1 MCGCDGR
8 MVRLMC
14 GIYGVINKRID
25 RELALKCLDT
35 MIHRGPDGFGLWQEN
50 GVTLG
55 HRRLS
60 ILDLSSAGSQPMSYA
75 NERYRM
81 TFNGEIY
88 NFIEIREELQ
98 KKGYVFR
105 GNSDSE
111 VILAAFCEWK
121 EACVEHFNGMWT
133 FAIWDKAEKSLF
145 ISRDRFGVKPL
156 YYTEFVDGGFAFAS
170 EMKALLPL
178 MEKVE
183 PNKAMF
189 DRYFA
194 DNHYESQ
201 PECLITGIK
210 RFPAGSYAWYQN
222 GRIELVKFYNT
233 LDHLMEVPDSY
244 EEQVEQFR
252 DLFLDAC
259 KIRMRSDVT
268 LGTGLSGGLD
278 SSATICAMSYIS
290 KNLSDERMNKDWQH
304 AYVACFPGT
313 DLDET
318 KYAKMVTDYLGIKHT
333 FMTIDSAVP
342 EKEFLR
348 QMYCFEELWGNPQVP
363 MMELYKKERE
373 LGTTVSLDG
382 HAADELF
389 AGYGFDLVK
398 AYPDAKGKAE
408 IDQITTAYLNQTSE
422 TGIDPDSAE
431 FKRQRNKL
439 YRDYMAKYYAKKVLG
454 KAEVKS
460 AYADHPNWN
469 RLDNL
474 NKTLF
479 VSTHETILPTL
490 LRNYDRDSMAA
501 GVEIRMPFLDYR
513 VVEFAFSIGWRSKLH
528 GGFSKS
534 IVRDAVASFMP
545 QEVAY
550 RRTKL
555 GFNAPILDWMRG
567 PYRQFFE
574 DTVADAAFS
583 NCELVDN
590 AGQVREDLKKFLA
603 GENATFHQAADIWNR
618 IQPYLWEKAL
628 IKQEWR

>member
-1 MCGCDGR
+1 
-8 MVRLMC
+8 MC
-14 GIYGVINKRID
+14 GIYGVIEKKVD
-25 RELALKCLDT
+25 RELAMKCLDS
-35 MIHRGPDGFGLWQEN
+35 MIHRGPDGFGLWQEG

-75 NERYRM
+75 NERYWM

-88 NFIEIREELQ
+88 NFIEIREEL
-98 KKGYVFR
+98 KKLGYTFR

-111 VILAAFCEWK
+111 VIMAAYCEWK
-121 EACVEHFNGMWT
+121 EQCVERFNGMWT

-145 ISRDRFGVKPL
+145 LSRDRFGVKPL
-156 YYTEFVDGGFAFAS
+156 FYTEFPDGGFAFAS

-178 MEKVE
+178 MGEVV

-189 DRYFA
+189 ERYFS
-194 DNHYESQ
+194 DNHYEAQ
-201 PECLITGIK
+201 PECLIKGIK
-210 RFPAGSYAWYQN
+210 RFPAGTNLLIVN
-222 GRIELVKFYNT
+222 GQMKWNTYWNT
-233 LDHLMEVPDSY
+233 LDHLIEVPASY
-244 EEQVEQFR
+244 EEQVELFR
-252 DLFLDAC
+252 ELFLDAC

-278 SSATICAMSYIS
+278 SSAVICAMSYIS
-290 KNLSDERMNKDWQH
+290 GNLPDERVNKDWQH

-318 KYAKMVTDYLGIKHT
+318 KYAKQVTDYLGIPHT
-333 FMTIDSAVP
+333 FMNIDSAVP
-342 EKEFLR
+342 ESEFLR
-348 QMYCFEELWGNPQVP
+348 QLYCFEELWGNPQVP

-373 LGTTVSLDG
+373 YGTTVSLDG

-389 AGYGFDLVK
+389 AGYGFDVIK
-398 AYPDAKGKAE
+398 AYPDAKNKAE
-408 IDQITTAYLNQTSE
+408 INMITTAYLNQRSE
-422 TGIDPDSAE
+422 EGIPENSAE
-431 FKRQRNKL
+431 FKKQRNKL
-439 YRDYMAKYYAKKVLG
+439 YRDYMTKYYAKKILG
-454 KAEVKS
+454 KADVKS
-460 AYADHPNWN
+460 AYANHPNWN

-490 LRNYDRDSMAA
+490 LRNYDRDSMASS
-501 GVEIRMPFLDYR
+501 VEIRMPFLDYR
-513 VVEFAFSIGWRSKLH
+513 VVQFAFSIGWRSKLH

-534 IVRDAVASFMP
+534 IVRDAGVSFIP
-545 QEVAY
+545 KEIAY

-574 DTVADAAFS
+574 DTVADPAFA
-583 NCELVDN
+583 NCDLIDHPD
-590 AGQVREDLKKFLA
+590 QVREDLRKFLA

-618 IQPYLWEKAL
+618 IQPYLWERAL
-628 IKQEWR
+628 IKQDWKSEIGKGQESIS